1 MSTTSTL
8 AVAGRRWV
16 KRTREKRAREGER
29 EREREG
35 ERERGREREKREAT
49 EAAPWRSSVRTKR
62 PCLGC

>member
-29 EREREG
+29 ERERE
-35 ERERGREREKREAT
+35 ERGD
-49 EAAPWRSSVRTKR
+49 
-62 PCLGC
+62 